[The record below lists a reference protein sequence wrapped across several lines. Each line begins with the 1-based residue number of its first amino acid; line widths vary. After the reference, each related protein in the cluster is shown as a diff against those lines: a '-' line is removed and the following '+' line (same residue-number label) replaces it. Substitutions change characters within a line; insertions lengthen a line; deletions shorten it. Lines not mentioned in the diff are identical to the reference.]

1 MIKSILSL
9 LFISILQIGMA
20 QTMANSN
27 NPLKVHLDGQIVGGA
42 NQNFY
47 ITNQVLGGTQK
58 PFHVIKLDEE
68 GKFNADFTIPFRD
81 YFIGVLQ
88 NGQNIN
94 LIFHGND
101 SISIYGDASNL
112 LFNCNVIGSL
122 DSKLMMDFFKE
133 YASFKALEDSLKGV
147 LTKDNSLQAEV
158 NEVFAPRAEAF
169 YGYRNIF
176 ISGNTKSPALLA
188 TLSAINKDKEAE
200 MYTSVLNNIITNFS
214 GSGIASLLDK
224 QRKQM
229 AADKARNEL
238 LATGS
243 PAPDIAI
250 PNPDGEIIKLSD
262 LKGKVV
268 LIDFWA
274 SWCGP
279 CRRENPNV
287 VKAYNKYNKSG
298 FEVFSVSFD
307 KPGQKDRWLGAIKQ
321 DGLIWPNHGSELK
334 GFSNQAALDYGVR
347 GIPFT
352 CLVDAEGNIVAT
364 NLRGA
369 ALEAA
374 LQKIYGY

>member
-9 LFISILQIGMA
+9 LLVSIVQIGIA
-20 QTMANSN
+20 QTTINSEN
-27 NPLKVHLDGQIVGGA
+27 QLPVHLEGQIVGGE

-47 ITNQVLGGTQK
+47 ITNQVLGGTK
-58 PFHVIKLDEE
+58 NPFHVVQLDEE
-68 GKFNADFTIPFRD
+68 GKFSTDFTIPFRD
-81 YFIGVLQ
+81 YFIAVLQ
-88 NGQNIN
+88 NGQNLN
-94 LIFHGND
+94 LILHGND
-101 SISIYGDASNL
+101 SIKIYGDASNL
-112 LFNCNVIGSL
+112 LFNCNVIGSF

-133 YASFKALEDSLKGV
+133 YAQFKVFEDSLKKV
-147 LTKDNSLQAEV
+147 LTNDNSLQQEV
-158 NEVFAPRAEAF
+158 NEAFLPKAEAF

-176 ISGNTKSPALLA
+176 IKANSKSPALLA
-188 TLSAINKDKEAE
+188 TLSAINKEQEAD
-200 MYTSVLNNIITNFS
+200 MYTSVLNSIIQNFS

-224 QRKQM
+224 QRKQLE
-229 AADKARNEL
+229 ADKIRNEL
-238 LATGS
+238 LAVGS
-243 PAPDIAI
+243 PAPDIEV
-250 PNPDGEIIKLSD
+250 PNPAGEMIKLSD

-268 LIDFWA
+268 LVDFWA

-307 KPGQKDRWLGAIKQ
+307 KPGQKERWLGAIKQ

-334 GFSNQAALDYGVR
+334 GFSNQAAIDYGVR

-374 LQKIYGY
+374 LEKIYGY